1 MISKILQI
9 LGLLQKFFSVNKT
22 FFFLTVG
29 QNNFDSKIPFS
40 FEFFKYL
47 RYITLTL
54 TKRLMLF
61 GKGSCVIQ
69 SSKPTDIKYNH
80 RRQNYLKN
88 KFKKCQVA
96 YYKVF
101 MDMLTWSLKQGY
113 TEKHCKLHNLW
124 LDDQS
129 QTWILKQTS
138 WLVGN
143 LP

>member
-9 LGLLQKFFSVNKT
+9 LGLLQKFFLINKT
-22 FFFLTVG
+22 FFPTVG
-29 QNNFDSKIPFS
+29 QNNFDIKISFL
-40 FEFFKYL
+40 FEFLKYL

-69 SSKPTDIKYNH
+69 SLKPTDIKYNH

-101 MDMLTWSLKQGY
+101 MDMLTWSIKQY
-113 TEKHCKLHNLW
+113 CTEKHCKPHHLYL
-124 LDDQS
+124 
-129 QTWILKQTS
+129 ILNHKRCGHSFQ
-138 WLVGN
+138 W
-143 LP
+143 

>member
-1 MISKILQI
+1 MPTRLDQELKLMAYQ
-9 LGLLQKFFSVNKT
+9 GRMTQ
-22 FFFLTVG
+22 
-29 QNNFDSKIPFS
+29 QKIPFL
-40 FEFFKYL
+40 FEFLKYL
-47 RYITLTL
+47 RYKTLTL

-101 MDMLTWSLKQGY
+101 
-113 TEKHCKLHNLW
+113 
-124 LDDQS
+124 
-129 QTWILKQTS
+129 
-138 WLVGN
+138 
-143 LP
+143 

>member
-1 MISKILQI
+1 MVSNLANSLPSASYFK
-9 LGLLQKFFSVNKT
+9 GFSRSLKQ
-22 FFFLTVG
+22 FFLTVG
-29 QNNFDSKIPFS
+29 QSNFDNKIPFL
-40 FEFFKYL
+40 FEFLKYL

-101 MDMLTWSLKQGY
+101 MDMLTWSLKQDY
-113 TEKHCKLHNLW
+113 TEKHCKLHQL
-124 LDDQS
+124 L
-129 QTWILKQTS
+129 
-138 WLVGN
+138 G
-143 LP
+143 